1 MITFQKGYALLWQFF
16 AQSKAEV
23 DSMASSMQ
31 RSIIVE

>member
-1 MITFQKGYALLWQFF
+1 MIKFQKGFALLWAFF

-31 RSIIVE
+31 RSIITK